1 MNLELRMNYLYLWL
15 LTCGVFAK
23 RLNSKIKFRRY
34 IVFYVWCMCSLATE
48 LQLYVDNSN
57 FPTVMRERKSERE
70 KEERE
75 KLGIITDQ

>member
-1 MNLELRMNYLYLWL
+1 M
-15 LTCGVFAK
+15 VFWK
-23 RLNSKIKFRRY
+23 KIKLKAQ
-34 IVFYVWCMCSLATE
+34 VQEVH
-48 LQLYVDNSN
+48 NSN

>member
-1 MNLELRMNYLYLWL
+1 MCGACVLWL
-15 LTCGVFAK
+15 QNL
-23 RLNSKIKFRRY
+23 I
-34 IVFYVWCMCSLATE
+34 
-48 LQLYVDNSN
+48 QLYVDNSN